1 MVQWSSCWSLT
12 WARSMLPANALLQ
25 SSESLQLHLDKARA
39 SRGIPEPGRCWW
51 WYCHGARWSPAQH
64 TNIKDSKQISEPK
77 LVSIEGSF
85 IISYLLCFMA
95 ISKSRNLRSD
105 GVVGRMKMEPSRW
118 IGWSHHI
125 TSISHS
131 QKRVRGCEGREQH
144 SSHFTHLMI
153 DSSLIACSLS
163 VSFSHLK

>member
-1 MVQWSSCWSLT
+1 MVQCSSGWSLT
-12 WARSMLPANALLQ
+12 WARSMLPMPRCSHPSHCDSISTKLVQAGEYQNQVGAGDDTVMV
-25 SSESLQLHLDKARA
+25 LDDQ
-39 SRGIPEPGRCWW
+39 
-51 WYCHGARWSPAQH
+51 PAQH

-77 LVSIEGSF
+77 LVLIEGSF